1 MFLVKN
7 STALRSQ
14 HLLNGAKELIRAQFS
29 AMTLV
34 NQRQRHTDADKDAG
48 QGPTRKCQSKKK
60 AEDEKKCVKFVSAN
74 ALKAECVPVEK
85 IVPKYYKQLNPCK
98 TDKELAVQHPKYL
111 GVYGRCDI
119 PYLPEPHCQDP
130 CDLVERLDDKH
141 YKPSK
146 SLDRDFDQY
155 WVECIFRKQ
164 KRCCKKVP
172 PERTQRVIYNKC
184 AAVPKGSSASWS
196 IPCPASRR
204 PRRGLVPNSRS
215 ATVRP
220 QLPRLTARSLPG
232 GSAAAGARASIPAS
246 PSASTR
252 SSTWAGPSSAAAWR
266 CRPRAWSTDGAC
278 STSAFPASDQRVGT
292 PANRKGMI
300 TEQKFGFDG
309 HSETDALAPL

>member
-14 HLLNGAKELIRAQFS
+14 HLFNGAKELIRAQFS
-29 AMTLV
+29 AITLV
-34 NQRQRHTDADKDAG
+34 NQRQRHTDADEDAE

-60 AEDEKKCVKFVSAN
+60 AEEAKKCVKFVPSN
-74 ALKAECVPVEK
+74 ALKAECVPINN

-130 CDLVERLDDKH
+130 CDLVERLDDKY

-155 WVECIFRKQ
+155 WVECFFRKQ

-184 AAVPKGSSASWS
+184 AAVPKRKQCFMVNPMPCKQEAKEG
-196 IPCPASRR
+196 PCPKFSLCGCPPPAAKTNCKVTARR
-204 PRRGLVPNSRS
+204 KRCRRRSCQYPSFSECQHEELNVGRPVECRCLEVPPMCLVYRRGLLNIRLPCQRPESRDPCES
-215 ATVRP
+215 
-220 QLPRLTARSLPG
+220 
-232 GSAAAGARASIPAS
+232 
-246 PSASTR
+246 
-252 SSTWAGPSSAAAWR
+252 
-266 CRPRAWSTDGAC
+266 
-278 STSAFPASDQRVGT
+278 
-292 PANRKGMI
+292 
-300 TEQKFGFDG
+300 
-309 HSETDALAPL
+309 